1 MLQNYTRIIL
11 AVAVGAFLA
20 GCGTIIHGT
29 TQDVSIASSP
39 SGASVTVDG
48 ADIGETPITQS
59 LDRGNQHTIELNL
72 DGYESESIIVNKGT
86 SGWVVGNIVFGG
98 LIGLAVDAA
107 TGGMYKL
114 TPEQINRSLDEGTAA
129 IDDEDNVFITVV
141 MQPNPDWEKIGELQA
156 TR

>member
-1 MLQNYTRIIL
+1 MLKASTNILL
-11 AVAVGAFLA
+11 AVIVGALVT

-39 SGASVTVDG
+39 SGASVVIDG
-48 ADIGETPITQS
+48 ADIGETPITQALERDS
-59 LDRGNQHTIELNL
+59 QHTIELNL

-114 TPEQINRSLDEGTAA
+114 TPEQINSSLESGTASV
-129 IDDEDNVFITVV
+129 DEENDVFITVV
-141 MQPNPDWEKIGELQA
+141 MQPNPDWEKIGELQP

>member
-1 MLQNYTRIIL
+1 M
-11 AVAVGAFLA
+11 AVGAFIA

-29 TQDVSIASSP
+29 TQDVSVASSP
-39 SGASVTVDG
+39 SGASVVING
-48 ADIGETPITQS
+48 ADIGETPITQE
-59 LDRGNQHTIELNL
+59 LDRGSQHTIELNL
-72 DGYESESIIVNKGT
+72 DGYKSESIIVNRET

-114 TPEQINRSLDEGTAA
+114 SPTEINRSLDGDTASL
-129 IDDEDNVFITVV
+129 DEEANIFITIV
-141 MQPNPDWEKIGELQA
+141 MQPDPDWEKIGQLQS